1 MRQTLLTGTGAY
13 LPEKVLTNADLA
25 TFMDTDDAWIRQR
38 TGIEKRHIVAENEM
52 TSDLAI
58 KAGQRA
64 LDAPNLMRL
73 IWMPS
78 LLRRQRLMIL
88 SPRPQPR
95 FRQGSMHPGH
105 LLLMFRLSVPVL
117 FLRWILLM
125 PLSSRARPTRCWLS
139 VLRVSPAFL
148 TGKIVRQ
155 LFCLVTGQGLLFSN
169 RQIIIPAGAFFHQ
182 HYSPMAGI
190 AISFMSMVVF
200 LAQVQSV
207 MCG

>member
-52 TSDLAI
+52 TSILPSRP
-58 KAGQRA
+58 GNGH
-64 LDAPNLMRL
+64 LMPPNLMRL

-88 SPRPQPR
+88 FLRPQPR

-105 LLLMFRLSVPVL
+105 LLLMFRLSVPAL
-117 FLRWILLM
+117 FLPWILLM
-125 PLSSRARPTRCWLS
+125 PLSSQVRPIKCWLS
-139 VLRVSPAFL
+139 VQRVFPAFL
-148 TGKIVRQ
+148 TGKIVRL
-155 LFCLVTGQGLLFSN
+155 LFCLVTGQGCCS
-169 RQIIIPAGAFFHQ
+169 RIGR
-182 HYSPMAGI
+182 
-190 AISFMSMVVF
+190 
-200 LAQVQSV
+200 
-207 MCG
+207 